1 MLELGALAQFNRN
14 KRRHDPFDSGQGKDL
29 LSPIRNQLL
38 IVNRA
43 VPAKRRL

>member
-1 MLELGALAQFNRN
+1 MLELGALAQFNKERI
-14 KRRHDPFDSGQGKDL
+14 DPFDSAQGKDL